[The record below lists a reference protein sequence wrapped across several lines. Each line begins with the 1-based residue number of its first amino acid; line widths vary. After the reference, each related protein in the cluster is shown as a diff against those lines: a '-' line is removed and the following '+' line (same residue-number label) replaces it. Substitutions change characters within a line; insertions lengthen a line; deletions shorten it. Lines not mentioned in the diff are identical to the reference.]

1 MAKVILH
8 IDLNAFFASAMQI
21 KYPHLIGKPLAVC
34 SNARGSVVTT
44 ASYEARAYG
53 VKSAMPLA
61 IAKQKCPDLEVV
73 GTDFEWFNNLSLQ
86 FVNLLKT
93 YTPLVEKA
101 SIDECYLDVTQ
112 KIKTY
117 KKPLNLVVEIQQD
130 IKESLGLQCSI
141 GLAPNKFLAKMA
153 SDMRKPNGI
162 TILRKREIQQKLWPL
177 PVGSMVYVGQKMT
190 AKLKKAE
197 IHTIGDLANSN
208 LQDLIPLLGNQAY
221 IVHQRAW
228 GEDQDPVVVEH
239 DVKSISASQSLY
251 DPIME
256 YDEVSLLIKTL
267 VDDIAAKCKKNQ
279 ISGKTLT
286 LSLKLEDGTIL
297 TKSKRN
303 DEGYSIATELYQVG
317 MLLFDLVD
325 QQEPIKFI
333 SISLMNLEQQEY
345 DAIYNLFSMN
355 SINDVDDII
364 KTTNNL
370 LGKNVLIKANE
381 LKGKSPDETDN
392 Q

>member
-153 SDMRKPNGI
+153 SDMKKPNGI
-162 TILRKREIQQKLWPL
+162 TILRKREIQLKLWPL

>member
-73 GTDFEWFNNLSLQ
+73 ETDFEWFNNLSLQ

-153 SDMRKPNGI
+153 SDMKKPNGI

-370 LGKNVLIKANE
+370 LGKNALFKANE

>member
-153 SDMRKPNGI
+153 SDMKKPNGI

>member
-1 MAKVILH
+1 M
-8 IDLNAFFASAMQI
+8 
-21 KYPHLIGKPLAVC
+21 GAV
-34 SNARGSVVTT
+34 
-44 ASYEARAYG
+44 
-53 VKSAMPLA
+53 K
-61 IAKQKCPDLEVV
+61 D
-73 GTDFEWFNNLSLQ
+73 
-86 FVNLLKT
+86 
-93 YTPLVEKA
+93 
-101 SIDECYLDVTQ
+101 
-112 KIKTY
+112 
-117 KKPLNLVVEIQQD
+117 LVVEIQQD

-153 SDMRKPNGI
+153 SDMKKPNGI

>member
-73 GTDFEWFNNLSLQ
+73 ETDFEWFNNLSLQ

-153 SDMRKPNGI
+153 SDMKKPNGI

>member
-73 GTDFEWFNNLSLQ
+73 ETDFEWFNNLSLQ

-153 SDMRKPNGI
+153 SDMKKPNGI

-221 IVHQRAW
+221 IVYQRAW